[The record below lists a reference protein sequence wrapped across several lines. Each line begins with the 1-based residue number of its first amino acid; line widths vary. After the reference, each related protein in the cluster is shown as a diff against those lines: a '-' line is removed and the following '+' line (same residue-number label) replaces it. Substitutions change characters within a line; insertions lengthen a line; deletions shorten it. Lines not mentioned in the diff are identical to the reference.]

1 MIDDETALAWA
12 RARAAGP
19 QRVVAS
25 TPSGIGMRRLVETDA
40 SAVWLL
46 PVLPEGASPT
56 VLDELGLT
64 ATGVEQPNDTARVLA
79 ACLRCC
85 WADPTGSPWPG
96 VVASWDQ
103 LTSVFRGI
111 TDNRDERYS
120 NIALVA
126 GVRRLAGSG
135 WLRWSEKT
143 REVQLGPRVAAW
155 RDPEL
160 STLRELWRLIPSI
173 DKPDRPGTKDQ
184 AGTKELTT
192 DEPGTDDLR
201 TDDLSTE
208 GPDDE

>member
-1 MIDDETALAWA
+1 MTEVDQALAWA
-12 RARAAGP
+12 RARAVGP
-19 QRVVAS
+19 ERVLPS
-25 TPSGIGMRRLVETDA
+25 TPSAAGLRRLVETEADG
-40 SAVWLL
+40 VWLL
-46 PVLPEGASPT
+46 PVLPEGAGPT

-64 ATGVEQPNDTARVLA
+64 STGVEQPNDTARVLA

-85 WADPTGSPWPG
+85 WSEPNGSPWPG

-103 LTSVFRGI
+103 VTAVFRGI

-160 STLRELWRLIPSI
+160 STLRELWRLIPVI
-173 DKPDRPGTKDQ
+173 ETPP
-184 AGTKELTT
+184 KEQEKQQEQE
-192 DEPGTDDLR
+192 EPGVV
-201 TDDLSTE
+201 
-208 GPDDE
+208 DE

>member
-1 MIDDETALAWA
+1 MNISEPALAWA

-19 QRVVAS
+19 QRV
-25 TPSGIGMRRLVETDA
+25 TPALPSALGMRRLVETDA

-46 PVLPEGASPT
+46 PVLPEGAGPT

-64 ATGVEQPNDTARVLA
+64 ATAVEQPNDTARVLA

-85 WADPTGSPWPG
+85 WSDPTGSPWPG
-96 VVASWDQ
+96 VVAGWDQ
-103 LTSVFRGI
+103 VSAVFRTI

-126 GVRRLAGSG
+126 GVRRLAGAS
-135 WLRWSEKT
+135 WLRWSETT

-160 STLRELWRLIPSI
+160 STLRELWRLMPTIP
-173 DKPDRPGTKDQ
+173 RPAVSAEPADPTGESDPVGEP
-184 AGTKELTT
+184 AVEAV
-192 DEPGTDDLR
+192 DE
-201 TDDLSTE
+201 
-208 GPDDE
+208 